1 MSITVETTYH
11 SRADFP
17 TVPAAED
24 YTIDPA
30 GNLIL
35 STGRCQPVAVFAAG
49 RWMSAHVTPNRGPD
63 GRFAKRGA

>member
-1 MSITVETTYH
+1 MSVTVETTYQG
-11 SRADFP
+11 RDDFP
-17 TVPAAED
+17 TFPTADD

-49 RWMSAHVTPNRGPD
+49 RWMCAKVTPNRD
-63 GRFAKRGA
+63 EHGRFAKRGR